1 MTAAEAAEGG
11 EMRAAVNL
19 GLLYM
24 DGTGTDVDF
33 VEALKWT
40 KMAADEDQPIGLNNM
55 GHIYENGLGVDVDL
69 ALAKT
74 YYEQSAAQ
82 GYQLAIDNLARLN
95 EGGRPAGGG
104 KTKSK

>member
-1 MTAAEAAEGG
+1 MEAAEGG

-24 DGTGTDVDF
+24 DGLGTPVDYAK
-33 VEALKWT
+33 ALKWT
-40 KMAADEDQPIGLNNM
+40 EMAADKEQPIGLNNM

-69 ALAKT
+69 ALARS
-74 YYEQSAAQ
+74 YYQRSADL
-82 GYQLAIDNLARLN
+82 GYQLAVDNLARLD
-95 EGGRPAGGG
+95 GSAGTPASG